1 MISGNAEK
9 YKNIGLKIA
18 YYRSQKG
25 YTQQQLADKVGISKS
40 YLSKIESPNTNK
52 SFSLDALFS
61 ISEELGVSIVYFFE
75 DSI

>member
-18 YYRSQKG
+18 HYRSLKG

-40 YLSKIESPNTNK
+40 YLSKIESPNTSK
-52 SFSLDALFS
+52 SFSLDVLFS
-61 ISEELGVSIVYFFE
+61 ISEELSVSIVNFFE
-75 DSI
+75 DSN